1 MFAPIT
7 RSYTE
12 GFGGL
17 GELPD
22 IPPYER
28 NQGDFPISLAGNVA
42 FLDAWQAAFDG
53 DTFDFDYHLMWR
65 HFRDPGY
72 MRISE
77 IVAEDMA
84 ALPGIGLNGN
94 VSCQIQRVYLPSSLP
109 MILMGRLLWD
119 GNASIEETTTDY
131 FAAAFDEAA
140 ELARGDL
147 EQINDCS
154 PHSTRTTPAFSTSID
169 FPLTKSKS
177 SGWKPYR
184 RSSKTSRN
192 GSPNNERQRTVPNH
206 VLGRISITTHSSS
219 PNSRR
224 RLRRSVGVT
233 KHERARAGEM
243 PRRTRKNTRRKSTTP
258 STSSSLCA
266 STGALS
272 SPDVPG

>member
-131 FAAAFDEAA
+131 FAAAFGEAA

-147 EQINDCS
+147 EQISDCF
-154 PHSTRTTPAFSTSID
+154 A
-169 FPLTKSKS
+169 PLYEDDSGILDEHRLSFDEVEIERVETVSAVVENVEERITKQREATNGPQS
-177 SGWKPYR
+177 
-184 RSSKTSRN
+184 RSWTYLYHHTQLVTQLSAALAA
-192 GSPNNERQRTVPNH
+192 
-206 VLGRISITTHSSS
+206 LGR
-219 PNSRR
+219 
-224 RLRRSVGVT
+224 GD
-233 KHERARAGEM
+233 EARAGARWGDAKAYAQEHEEEIHHAFDVFEFV
-243 PRRTRKNTRRKSTTP
+243 RVYRSTFEP
-258 STSSSLCA
+258 
-266 STGALS
+266 
-272 SPDVPG
+272 